1 MAFKKREERDDHNP
15 RKPAEK
21 KGFWSSTATIMV
33 VLFVAGLIIGIALD
47 SQVVQP
53 MLNAGNKKLAECE
66 KRYDLSEQQVN
77 QCISCLAKTGSSAQ
91 ECFSQAGQ

>member
-1 MAFKKREERDDHNP
+1 MAFKKRDHGEDIGRQP
-15 RKPAEK
+15 REK

-47 SQVVQP
+47 SQVIQP
-53 MLNAGNKKLAECE
+53 LLNAGNKKLAECE
-66 KRYDLSEQQVN
+66 KRYDLSEQQVS